1 MEISFFILF
10 FFLCT
15 IKRLKRGRNPS
26 HKASAQ
32 EVKELYSQLQK
43 MCNSLKMAL
52 SLSSFLFVSI
62 FAEVDEC
69 KESRCAV
76 QGPSIRFPFWLKD
89 HQPDHCGYPGFKLSC
104 SEKNQTML
112 HLSHSVKLLVRKID
126 YKSQEIL
133 VHDQDDC
140 RLTQFLILNLSSS
153 PFHFLQENQVDYS
166 LFNCS
171 STKTD
176 SEFQPVP
183 CLSVPAYPVYAV
195 TSWHLIR
202 YLNLSSCLKIHISL
216 PYQTLEPENLFTM
229 NWVKPMC
236 KSCETEGKKCRLKKS
251 SSEEPHTECIKGTI
265 FCQYPT
271 FFHLLSNFLLKQS
284 VFHVFVIGHTGQR
297 NVIKRILAGNFFY
310 CYVWLLENLS
320 GIKK

>member
-52 SLSSFLFVSI
+52 SLSSFFFASI

-195 TSWHLIR
+195 TSWALIR

-251 SSEEPHTECIKGTI
+251 SSEEPHTECIKGNI
-265 FCQYPT
+265 FCQYPA

-320 GIKK
+320 SIKK